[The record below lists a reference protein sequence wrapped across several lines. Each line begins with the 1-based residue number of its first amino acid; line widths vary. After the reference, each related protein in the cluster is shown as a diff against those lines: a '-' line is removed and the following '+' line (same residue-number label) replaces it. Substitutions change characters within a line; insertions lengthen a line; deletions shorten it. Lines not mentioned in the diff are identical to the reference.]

1 MQLLDALGLQT
12 TRAAYYHHGAA
23 GHQIAHFEHFV
34 AHDINNML
42 YHFPPVSAS
51 AVRRDKDDG
60 KYQIVFKRARVG
72 RPLWHEV
79 SSSLEKN
86 NNNNNK
92 SAPTIRPL
100 YPNEARLLNM
110 TYASHI
116 MMDVALQRISVA
128 DNETGEER
136 CEILEE
142 KCIPFGLLPIM
153 VGSAYCYT
161 HGLSGDEKMRLNE
174 CAIDEGGYFI
184 IGGHEKVIMGQ
195 ERIAHNSVFVSLVNH
210 PQSPYTHKAEIRC
223 VPLNGRNAHRT
234 SNTAICI
241 TKFNGGGKQLQSVHC
256 PNTESIRVILPHLAK
271 SRLPIIILYN
281 ALGCVGD
288 ECRTYLR
295 CLPDDMYEFCLAEA
309 NVALQNSPAYLQNAN
324 ASSQTVALEYIGRL
338 LVTSNAS
345 AHNQRERCILR
356 AREVITFEL
365 LPHINMTFDDKA
377 NREKVF
383 FLAHMVEKVF
393 AVFAKKSEH
402 ATEDCRDHLAHKRVD
417 LASALFC
424 TVLKNAIDRATKQI
438 GITLFRAVENK
449 HRPLD
454 IDHLVAPAAIHV
466 TTAFRYAISSGMLL
480 LLLLLLKKS
489 ELIFFSN
496 RHVGR
501 C

>member
-1 MQLLDALGLQT
+1 MELFDVIGLQS
-12 TRAAYYHHGAA
+12 TRAVYHANGAA

-42 YHFPPVSAS
+42 YHFPSVNAS

-79 SSSLEKN
+79 S
-86 NNNNNK
+86 NNNK
-92 SAPTIRPL
+92 IRPL
-100 YPNEARLLNM
+100 LPNEARLLNM

-116 MMDVALQRISVA
+116 MMDVTLQRVSVV
-128 DNETGEER
+128 DEQTGEER
-136 CEILEE
+136 CDVLEE

-153 VGSAYCYT
+153 VGSKYCYT
-161 HGLSGDEKMRLNE
+161 HGMSGDEKIRLNE

-256 PNTESIRVILPHLAK
+256 TNTESIRVILPHLAK

-281 ALGCVGD
+281 ALGCEGED
-288 ECRTYLR
+288 CRTFLS
-295 CLPDDMYEFCLAEA
+295 CLPEDMYQFCLSEA
-309 NVALQNSPAYLQNAN
+309 NVALQNSPAFLQNAN
-324 ASSQTVALEYIGRL
+324 ATSQTVALEYIGRL
-338 LVTSNAS
+338 LVASSNA
-345 AHNQRERCILR
+345 ANYRDRCILR

-365 LPHINMTFDDKA
+365 LPHINMVFDDA
-377 NREKVF
+377 PNREKVF
-383 FLAHMVEKVF
+383 FLAHMVRKVF
-393 AVFAKKSEH
+393 EVFTNGDNGGTGAM
-402 ATEDCRDHLAHKRVD
+402 EDCRDHLAHKRVD

-454 IDHLVAPAAIHV
+454 IDHIVAPAAIHV
-466 TTAFRYAISSGMLL
+466 TTAFRYAISSGRAAFVCL
-480 LLLLLLKKS
+480 S
-489 ELIFFSN
+489 CWVWSY
-496 RHVGR
+496 
-501 C
+501 